1 MLLLSIRRQ
10 SGTMVDE
17 ISAFGGDC
25 LHRGSM
31 LQLSIARPF
40 CMTPPYWSS
49 LSSNN
54 TNTYCSIVLNIQ
66 TFGVILNHDDGIAT
80 RHRNNMHCKI
90 LQYCY
95 LCNMILQYENI
106 LQYHIAIFWYFAI
119 LIAIL
124 AIYCNILCN
133 TVLVKITTKPLLIC
147 GLNPLDLYAS
157 QKIGQKN
164 KKIALLVAFS
174 DVKLKISSKI
184 CSSRGFKPRNK
195 H

>member
-90 LQYCY
+90 LQY
-95 LCNMILQYENI
+95 LSSRNMILQYENI

-124 AIYCNILCN
+124 GILQYIVQYCASKNHHQAMVNLWAQPLRPLCF
-133 TVLVKITTKPLLIC
+133 TK
-147 GLNPLDLYAS
+147 S
-157 QKIGQKN
+157 
-164 KKIALLVAFS
+164 
-174 DVKLKISSKI
+174 
-184 CSSRGFKPRNK
+184 
-195 H
+195 